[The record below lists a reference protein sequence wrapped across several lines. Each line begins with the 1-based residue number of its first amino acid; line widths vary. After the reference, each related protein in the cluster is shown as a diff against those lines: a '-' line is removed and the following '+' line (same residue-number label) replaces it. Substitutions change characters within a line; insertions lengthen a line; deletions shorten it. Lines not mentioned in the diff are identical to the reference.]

1 MNREEISAAIKAR
14 RRLLNLTQ
22 RQLAEKIGTTY
33 QRIAEIE
40 NGKTNVN
47 IDRLIEI
54 AEMIGLKVVVK

>member
-1 MNREEISAAIKAR
+1 MNREEISAAIKTR

-54 AEMIGLKVVVK
+54 AEMIGLKVMVK

>member
-1 MNREEISAAIKAR
+1 MNRTEIAQAIRQR

-22 RQLAEKIGTTY
+22 KQLADKVGTKA

-40 NGKTNVN
+40 NDKANVS

-54 AEMIGLKVVVK
+54 AEAIGLKVIVK

>member
-54 AEMIGLKVVVK
+54 AEMIGLKVIVK